1 MCGVGRLLARPRIGA
16 QFRIDVGLIDRIAR
30 EVIDYEA
37 KKSTAFSFAA
47 GLPGGVA
54 MVGTIPADIT

>member
-1 MCGVGRLLARPRIGA
+1 M
-16 QFRIDVGLIDRIAR
+16 GLIDRIAR